1 MFGWS
6 RDMISYFSTE
16 NPREV
21 ILAFLV
27 ATALFE
33 LFQLDFPPLEGRG
46 IYYCSTQHSSSYSRV
61 VSVLCQTK
69 FGPTSYVYR
78 VVLFSLKGDTR
89 KSLQSA
95 GCTLFPHVKVG
106 GALTV

>member
-1 MFGWS
+1 MNQRKG
-6 RDMISYFSTE
+6 YFSTE

-46 IYYCSTQHSSSYSRV
+46 IYYCSTQHSI
-61 VSVLCQTK
+61 VSVLCQTN